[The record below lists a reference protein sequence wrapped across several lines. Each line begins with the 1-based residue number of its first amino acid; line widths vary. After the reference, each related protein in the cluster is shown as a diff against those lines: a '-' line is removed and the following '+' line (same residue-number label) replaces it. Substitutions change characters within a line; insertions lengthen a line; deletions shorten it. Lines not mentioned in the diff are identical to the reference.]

1 MEKKEKYHGKSV
13 LVTGSGTGI
22 GRAVAIAFAQ
32 AGAKVAIHY
41 NSGAE
46 GAASAVEEISDAGGS
61 ARAFQANLAS
71 LEAVKKL
78 ARESLAWLGGVDVLV
93 NNAGITMNRSIDEV
107 TPEQFDT
114 LYHVNVRAQIFLTQA
129 ILSSMEKR
137 GHGAIIN
144 ISSIHAFEGYQ
155 QHTVYAGTKG
165 AIVAMTR
172 ALAIELAPRG
182 IRVNCI
188 APGAVE
194 VANYQKSIEDWN
206 PEAAGNLIPA
216 GFIGQPEDIAH
227 AAVWLASDEA
237 RFVLG
242 HTLVID
248 GGTTAWMPFSDGF
261 KQPVTAQF
269 GKGYVPGL

>member
-1 MEKKEKYHGKSV
+1 V
-13 LVTGSGTGI
+13 
-22 GRAVAIAFAQ
+22 
-32 AGAKVAIHY
+32 
-41 NSGAE
+41 
-46 GAASAVEEISDAGGS
+46 
-61 ARAFQANLAS
+61 
-71 LEAVKKL
+71 EAVKKL
-78 ARESLAWLGGVDVLV
+78 AQESISWLGGVDILV
-93 NNAGITMNRSIDEV
+93 NNAGITMNRAIDDV

-129 ILSSMEKR
+129 ILPSMEKR

-188 APGAVE
+188 APGAIE
-194 VANYQKSIEDWN
+194 VANYQKSIKDWN
-206 PEAAGNLIPA
+206 PKAAGNLIPA
-216 GFIGQPEDIAH
+216 GFIGQPEDVAH

-242 HTLVID
+242 QTLVID